1 MQYFK
6 INIDFEIIWRK
17 LNSYISDEEEVTL
30 KNWLEQDKR
39 HQAFF
44 KNAEK
49 IYKNKGD
56 IYENPINS
64 NIAWKNVNVKIKS
77 GRKAKSYRLPVL
89 ISSIAASVVIILYLY
104 SLLPG
109 KENSDLEGLSLQ
121 TINPGTNKAL
131 LILDDGSIHDLSKEK
146 NIEFDEGG
154 SRVYS
159 QGTSLLYTKKNNPG
173 KEIKYN
179 TLKIPRGGEFF
190 LTLSDS
196 TKVWLNSESTLR
208 YPVLFKGNERVVELT
223 GEAFFEVKKDGYKP
237 FKVLS
242 EKQIVE
248 VLGTSFNI
256 TSYETDSLIFTTLV
270 EGNVAVFHKDKPGVK
285 LILEPNHQSYMFKNK
300 GLLSKREINVEPFI
314 AWKEGRFC
322 FKNQSLNEM
331 MKTLARWYD
340 VEVLF
345 ENETVKEIAFT
356 GNLKRYD
363 NLEKILI
370 LIEKTNEVKFRIEN
384 KIIHV
389 L

>member
-237 FKVLS
+237 
-242 EKQIVE
+242 
-248 VLGTSFNI
+248 
-256 TSYETDSLIFTTLV
+256 
-270 EGNVAVFHKDKPGVK
+270 
-285 LILEPNHQSYMFKNK
+285 
-300 GLLSKREINVEPFI
+300 
-314 AWKEGRFC
+314 
-322 FKNQSLNEM
+322 
-331 MKTLARWYD
+331 
-340 VEVLF
+340 
-345 ENETVKEIAFT
+345 
-356 GNLKRYD
+356 
-363 NLEKILI
+363 
-370 LIEKTNEVKFRIEN
+370 
-384 KIIHV
+384 
-389 L
+389 